1 MDSSQ
6 LIQESHADITINRR
20 LAIPLSELRFHFS
33 RSGGPGG
40 QNVNRRETR
49 VELLFDLQHSASLS
63 APQRERLLQRLS
75 GQLDSD
81 GILRIVVT
89 SERSQLRNRQE
100 AIARFALFLRDALR
114 VPKRR
119 VATKPSMRTIARRVE
134 SKRKRSLLKEKRRRV
149 GLAEAD

>member
-1 MDSSQ
+1 
-6 LIQESHADITINRR
+6 
-20 LAIPLSELRFHFS
+20 
-33 RSGGPGG
+33 
-40 QNVNRRETR
+40 VNRRETR